1 MDAQKF
7 SAFLQARRKSL
18 NLTQAALA
26 EKLHV
31 TDKAVSRW
39 ERGVGLPD
47 INLLEPLAEALQIS
61 LTELI
66 RSEKMEA
73 DTLTKDAAD
82 AAVAETLAL
91 AAKRRRTLLWWL
103 SYALVCCIM
112 AFFIGV
118 ITWFVDVPWVRMA
131 AVFLIIQC
139 GSLGMRLVEK
149 ILYPHKL
156 RRRRS
161 WKYYLKTAIFS
172 AFLLLIML
180 TFFLQPRI
188 GLQASSML
196 RLALAALLAGW
207 GIYALWQHVKN
218 MPTGKD

>member
-7 SAFLQARRKSL
+7 GVFLQTQRKSL
-18 NLTQAALA
+18 NLTQAQLA

-66 RSEKMEA
+66 RSERIEA

-91 AAKRRRTLLWWL
+91 AAKRRHALLWWL

-118 ITWFVDVPWVRMA
+118 VTWFVDILWVRMA
-131 AVFLIIQC
+131 AVFLVIQC
-139 GSLGMRLVEK
+139 GSLGMRLVER
-149 ILYPHKL
+149 ILYPDKF
-156 RRRRS
+156 RKRRS
-161 WKYYLKTAIFS
+161 RKIQRKAAIFS
-172 AFLLLIML
+172 VFLLLILL
-180 TFFLQPRI
+180 TFFLQPYI
-188 GLQASSML
+188 GLQAGSIV
-196 RLALAALLAGW
+196 RLALVVLLTGW
-207 GIYALWQHVKN
+207 GLYALWQHVKT
-218 MPTGKD
+218 MPLGKE